1 MFAQFTQVDPK
12 SEMKIVFLFLRY
24 CRLSYTW
31 DINNALVFDC
41 RYGVT
46 SYIFTEVEGSIYVA
60 TLFIGLSLSS
70 FLNGEF
76 FLPIGDLAS
85 IILPLA

>member
-1 MFAQFTQVDPK
+1 MCVCVCERERERGVRDDNC
-12 SEMKIVFLFLRY
+12 FLLLRY
-24 CRLSYTW
+24 WGLH
-31 DINNALVFDC
+31 NNLELFWYFMV
-41 RYGVT
+41 RVIST
-46 SYIFTEVEGSIYVA
+46 KVEGSIDVA
-60 TLFIGLSLSS
+60 TLFIGISLSS

>member
-1 MFAQFTQVDPK
+1 MFWYFMVHVISTK
-12 SEMKIVFLFLRY
+12 
-24 CRLSYTW
+24 
-31 DINNALVFDC
+31 
-41 RYGVT
+41 
-46 SYIFTEVEGSIYVA
+46 VEGSIYVA

-70 FLNGEF
+70 FLNGEV